1 MDFAKRLKT
10 VRKILGIKQD
20 ELAQLSNISRSYLA
34 NVEAKKTKSF
44 PYEII
49 VFLQKRFGINPDYFL
64 ESNCFQIF
72 ADSEKAV
79 QFLRAKN
86 IYNIAEVYYILSQIQ
101 NLYSIF
107 DDFSVSKN
115 IGIHVLEVLF
125 KFSLVEENELEKFK
139 KAIENKGIAWGGIMN
154 KIIAV
159 LTNHIVER
167 NFDIPNKLYEELQK
181 LIHNWGIYVFV
192 ASAMHEKH
200 KLIPLES
207 VYIDFSSLT
216 KRKEFDEKQIPKM
229 VVENKKIKLFNFYG
243 YFVFDF
249 TGKGLIEFKK
259 EHLFGFITAILNV
272 KNDEKRRVLDYE
284 VFYAEVKKLVNIK
297 QKNIVLSF
305 SLDEF
310 YLVKECFKRI
320 QENKK
325 LWQWL
330 QSCYVEKF
338 GFI

>member
-1 MDFAKRLKT
+1 M
-10 VRKILGIKQD
+10 
-20 ELAQLSNISRSYLA
+20 
-34 NVEAKKTKSF
+34 
-44 PYEII
+44 
-49 VFLQKRFGINPDYFL
+49 
-64 ESNCFQIF
+64 
-72 ADSEKAV
+72 
-79 QFLRAKN
+79 
-86 IYNIAEVYYILSQIQ
+86 
-101 NLYSIF
+101 
-107 DDFSVSKN
+107 
-115 IGIHVLEVLF
+115 
-125 KFSLVEENELEKFK
+125 EENELEKYI
-139 KAIENKGIAWGGIMN
+139 KAIENEGMAWGRLMN
-154 KIIAV
+154 EMLAA
-159 LTNHIVER
+159 LTNHIIDR
-167 NFDIPNKLYEELQK
+167 DFNITKDLHEELQK
-181 LIHNWGIYVFV
+181 LIYDWGIYVFV

-284 VFYAEVKKLVNIK
+284 VFYAEVKKLANIK